1 MAGSDIAGH
10 ECYLVVKQDGTQ
22 LTWPAGE
29 ISMTFAHLTM
39 ATRDVAATVAF
50 LTKTL
55 GWKSLTRPGNIDM
68 KGAWLQI
75 GPDQEIHLLEIA
87 DFEASA
93 HEAEFGRHVAIFH
106 AGADFPQLKQRLA
119 KNGAELIDPQR
130 ETPFERFFFRDPN
143 GYIFEV
149 IDEQGY
155 LACAN

>member
-1 MAGSDIAGH
+1 
-10 ECYLVVKQDGTQ
+10 
-22 LTWPAGE
+22 
-29 ISMTFAHLTM
+29 MTFAHLTM

-55 GWKSLTRPGNIDM
+55 GWEPLTRPGNIDM

-75 GPDQEIHLLEIA
+75 GPGQEIHLLEIA
-87 DFEASA
+87 DFEPSA

-106 AGADFPQLKQRLA
+106 AGVDFPQLKQRLA
-119 KNGAELIDPQR
+119 ENGAELIDPQR